1 MKKTITILMLCLMF
15 GCVTCF
21 PAYAEEAADDEL
33 LQRIQKLEES
43 QNLFILSGGWLDRI
57 TISGIIEA
65 EAGYTDTDFNNP
77 AEEDTDESNVDLA
90 TMELGID
97 AEITD
102 HVNGHVLFLWE
113 EGDGAVGLDEGF
125 ITIHGGDGFPV
136 YLSAG
141 KMYVPFGNFE
151 STMISDPLTLELAET
166 RESAVQVGFESE
178 GFYGSAYVFNG
189 DIDEAG
195 EDSHIDNFGANAG
208 FILEN
213 DNFCI
218 NAGVSYINNML
229 DSDGLG
235 EWAEETMDTDG
246 TELKDYVDGF
256 GAHVIVNTGPV
267 TFIGEYITMIDK
279 PEFISDVPGIGFKG
293 EKISAYNAEVAFTF
307 DMAGKKTTVGVG
319 YQGTDDAGDFLPETR
334 IIGSIGVGIF
344 DSTTLAL
351 EYAHDEF
358 ENDDEVD
365 IVTAQLAIEF

>member
-90 TMELGID
+90 TIELGID

-307 DMAGKKTTVGVG
+307 DMAGKETTVGVG

>member
-1 MKKTITILMLCLMF
+1 MKKIITILMLCLMF
-15 GCVTCF
+15 GSVTSF
-21 PAYAEEAADDEL
+21 SAYAEDDANAEL

-43 QNLFILSGGWLDRI
+43 QNFFILSGGWLDRI

-65 EAGYTDTDFNNP
+65 EAGYADTDFNNP

-102 HVNGHVLFLWE
+102 HANGHVLFLWE

-125 ITIHGGDGFPV
+125 ITIHGGDEFPV

-151 STMISDPLTLELAET
+151 STMISDPFTLELAET
-166 RESAVQVGFESE
+166 RESAVQVGFELE
-178 GFYGSAYVFNG
+178 GFYGSIYAFNG

-229 DSDGLG
+229 DSDGLC

-246 TELKDYVDGF
+246 TELKDYVGGL
-256 GAHVIVNTGPV
+256 GAHVIVNAGPV
-267 TFIGEYITMIDK
+267 MVIGEYITMIDD
-279 PEFISDVPGIGFKG
+279 PEFISDAGVTAKE
-293 EKISAYNAEVAFTF
+293 EKIAAYNAEVAFTF
-307 DMAGKKTTVGVG
+307 DLAGKEATLGLA
-319 YQGTDDAGDFLPETR
+319 YQGTNDAGDFLPETR
-334 IIGSIGVGIF
+334 IVGAIGVGIF
-344 DSTTLAL
+344 DGTTLAL

-365 IVTAQLAIEF
+365 VITAQLAIEF

>member
-1 MKKTITILMLCLMF
+1 MKKTIIILMLCLIF

-21 PAYAEEAADDEL
+21 SAYAEEAADDEL

-65 EAGYTDTDFNNP
+65 EAGYANTDFNDP
-77 AEEDTDESNVDLA
+77 AEENTDESSVDLA
-90 TMELGID
+90 TMELGVD

-166 RESAVQVGFESE
+166 RVSAVQIGFELE
-178 GFYGSAYVFNG
+178 EFYGSIYAFNG

-218 NAGVSYINNML
+218 NAGISYINNML

-235 EWAEETMDTDG
+235 EWAEKTMNTDG

-279 PEFISDVPGIGFKG
+279 PEFISDMPGIGFKMD
-293 EKISAYNAEVAFTF
+293 EISAYNAEVAFTF
-307 DMAGKKTTVGVG
+307 DMAGKETTVGVG
-319 YQGTDDAGDFLPETR
+319 YQGTDDAGAFLPETR
-334 IIGSIGVGIF
+334 IIGAIGVGIF
-344 DSTTLAL
+344 DSTSLAL